1 MKILALD
8 TAQAF
13 CSVAVLDDIRVV
25 AMRSRA
31 MERGHAEALMPMVL
45 AAMSDARLALK
56 EIDLFAATR
65 GPGAFTG
72 IRIGLAAARGMAL
85 AAGKPCWGVGT
96 IAAVARA
103 VDPDQRSG
111 RTLLVAL
118 ETKRD
123 DVYAQAFDD
132 RLVALGDARAVA
144 VDILAEDIRR
154 LKKPVLVAGDAKARV
169 LEVMSGAIPA
179 DGADVVINPA
189 IVAHIAREEW
199 VAAGMPASPSPP
211 RPLYLRP
218 PAVTL
223 KKPILRA

>member
-1 MKILALD
+1 MKVLAFD
-8 TAQAF
+8 TAQSF

-25 AMRSRA
+25 AMRSKA

-45 AAMSDARLALK
+45 AAMSDARIELN

-103 VDPDQRSG
+103 VDIDQRSG
-111 RTLLVAL
+111 RILLVAL

-123 DVYAQAFDD
+123 DVYAQVFDE
-132 RLVALGDARAVA
+132 RLVAIGDARAVA
-144 VDILAEDIRR
+144 IDVLAEDIRG
-154 LKKPVLVAGDAKARV
+154 LKKPVLIAGDAKARV
-169 LEVMSGAIPA
+169 LGCLPDAIPA
-179 DGADVVINPA
+179 DGADLVINPA

-199 VAAGMPASPSPP
+199 VAAGTPAAPPPP

-218 PAVTL
+218 PGVTL
-223 KKPILRA
+223 KAKS

>member
-8 TAQAF
+8 TAQSF
-13 CSVAVLDDIRVV
+13 CSVALLDDIRVI

-45 AAMSDARLALK
+45 AAAADAHIDLQA
-56 EIDLFAATR
+56 IDLFAATQ

-103 VDPDQRSG
+103 VDPTERSG
-111 RTLLVAL
+111 RILVVAL

-123 DVYAQAFDD
+123 DVYAQTFDD
-132 RLVALGDARAVA
+132 RLVALDDARAVA
-144 VDILAEDIRR
+144 VDVLAGDVRR

-169 LEVMSGAIPA
+169 LEALPDAVPA

-199 VAAGMPASPSPP
+199 VAAGMPATPRPP
-211 RPLYLRP
+211 RPYYLRP
-218 PAVTL
+218 PGVTL
-223 KKPILRA
+223 KRQP

>member
-8 TAQAF
+8 TAQSF
-13 CSVAVLDDIRVV
+13 CSVALLDDIRVV

-45 AAMSDARLALK
+45 AAMADAGVTLK
-56 EIDLFAATR
+56 EIDLFAATQ

-103 VDPDQRSG
+103 VDSTERSG
-111 RTLLVAL
+111 RILLVAL

-123 DVYAQAFDD
+123 DVYAQVFDE
-132 RLVALGDARAVA
+132 RLVALDDARAVA
-144 VDILAEDIRR
+144 VDVVAEDVRR
-154 LKKPVLVAGDAKARV
+154 LKKPVLVAGDAKVRV
-169 LEVMSGAIPA
+169 LGALPEALSA

-199 VAAGMPASPSPP
+199 VAAGMPATPSAP
-211 RPLYLRP
+211 RPYYLRP
-218 PAVTL
+218 PGVTL
-223 KKPILRA
+223 KTKS